1 MKTEDKQNKTAP
13 NTVATLPKT
22 GEQTSIWKTLTGLMM
37 FVVALAVAGFRP
49 KKQR

>member
-1 MKTEDKQNKTAP
+1 M
-13 NTVATLPKT
+13 
-22 GEQTSIWKTLTGLMM
+22 WKTLTGLMM